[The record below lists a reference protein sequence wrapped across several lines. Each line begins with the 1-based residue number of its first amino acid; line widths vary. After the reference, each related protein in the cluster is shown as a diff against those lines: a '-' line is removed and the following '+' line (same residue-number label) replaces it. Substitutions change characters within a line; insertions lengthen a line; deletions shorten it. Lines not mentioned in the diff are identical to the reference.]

1 MVKSPVAGSEKLRDE
16 EDAPST
22 YAWSASTS
30 HTRKQSTREM
40 RPCRVKTV
48 GGRRWGFHG
57 YKGRVTKKSQRC
69 EEVDSRSIMS
79 NTFACGLYSTV
90 KCLRMWL
97 VLHGQM
103 HSHVA
108 CTPQSN
114 AFACGLYSTVKY
126 LFDCSQMSMWLC
138 FRQDSRCA
146 RTLTLPSRW
155 TGPRRMCAK
164 ERRMCVLITHGSRI
178 LREEDVC

>member
-1 MVKSPVAGSEKLRDE
+1 MAYLRDEDMVKSPVAGSEKLRDE

-57 YKGRVTKKSQRC
+57 YEGRVTKKSQRC
-69 EEVDSRSIMS
+69 EEVSRGLDSRSIMS
-79 NTFACGLYSTV
+79 NTFACGLYFTV

-97 VLHGQM
+97 VLH
-103 HSHVA
+103 
-108 CTPQSN
+108 
-114 AFACGLYSTVKY
+114 
-126 LFDCSQMSMWLC
+126 SQIS
-138 FRQDSRCA
+138 FRLQPDVDVVV
-146 RTLTLPSRW
+146 LPSRQ
-155 TGPRRMCAK
+155 PMCSNIDLA
-164 ERRMCVLITHGSRI
+164 
-178 LREEDVC
+178 